1 MSSWRRPQ
9 STAGE
14 MAFLCWLGNASVPS
28 GEAGGGGQLRL
39 QSGLG
44 EAPETG
50 CNKKKKKKLKRKRKK
65 ERLDLASVLCLVGL
79 WSSTDSTTDAQT
91 L

>member
-9 STAGE
+9 GTAGE
-14 MAFLCWLGNASVPS
+14 MAFLCWFGNASVPS
-28 GEAGGGGQLRL
+28 GRAGGGGQLRL
-39 QSGLG
+39 QSGLA

-50 CNKKKKKKLKRKRKK
+50 CNKKKRERKKK
-65 ERLDLASVLCLVGL
+65 ERLDIASVLCLVGL
-79 WSSTDSTTDAQT
+79 WSSTDSTSDAQT